1 LFKNLNSL
9 LILFILVSCSFKND
23 EINNKSSS
31 LIKPNFSSSQSRYDC
46 VLNKNKSLNSLEA
59 FIPNFVNKAKD
70 LLPTATLEFLFN
82 QEKNIDNFSILYLDK
97 QENFNI
103 STLAQVLSEEGIDD
117 VASCQIRDEIMLS
130 ADIFIDDIS
139 INFTSFEV
147 EFLSCEFNEGF
158 NFGTFA
164 IEVDTFLNLIRKKDV
179 KYFAKFQQINN
190 ESKNFTW
197 INYLSSAEQKN
208 SLYEGWLAEEDSIK
222 IQESFNA
229 QSLCKSSASYKG
241 YKVL

>member
-9 LILFILVSCSFKND
+9 FILFILVSCSLEND

-31 LIKPNFSSSQSRYDC
+31 LIKPNFSSSQSRHDC
-46 VLNKNKSLNSLEA
+46 ILYKDKSLNSLEA
-59 FIPNFVNKAKD
+59 FIPNFVNKAED
-70 LLPTATLEFLFN
+70 LLPSATLEFLFN
-82 QEKNIDNFSILYLDK
+82 QEKNIDNFSILYLDN
-97 QENFNI
+97 QANFNV
-103 STLAQVLSEEGIDD
+103 STLSQILSEEGIDD
-117 VASCQIRDEIMLS
+117 VASCQLRDEIMLS
-130 ADIFIDDIS
+130 SDIFIDNIS

-147 EFLSCEFNEGF
+147 EFLNCEFNEGF

-164 IEVDTFLNLIRKKDV
+164 IEVDTFLNLVRKKDV

-190 ESKNFTW
+190 ESNNFTW
-197 INYLSSAEQKN
+197 INYLSSAEEKDT
-208 SLYEGWLAEEDSIK
+208 LYEGWLEEEDSIK

>member
-1 LFKNLNSL
+1 MFKNLNSL
-9 LILFILVSCSFKND
+9 LILFILVSCSLEND

-46 VLNKNKSLNSLEA
+46 VLYKDKSLNSLEA

-70 LLPTATLEFLFN
+70 LLPSATLEFLFN
-82 QEKNIDNFSILYLDK
+82 QE
-97 QENFNI
+97 NFNV
-103 STLAQVLSEEGIDD
+103 STLAQILSEEGIDD
-117 VASCQIRDEIMLS
+117 VASCQLRDEIMLS
-130 ADIFIDDIS
+130 SDIFIDNIS

-147 EFLSCEFNEGF
+147 EFLNCEFNEGF

-164 IEVDTFLNLIRKKDV
+164 IEIDTFLNLVRKKDV
-179 KYFAKFQQINN
+179 EYFAKFQQINN
-190 ESKNFTW
+190 ESNNFTW
-197 INYLSSAEQKN
+197 INYLSSAEEKDT
-208 SLYEGWLAEEDSIK
+208 LYEGWLEEEDSIK

>member
-1 LFKNLNSL
+1 MFKNLNSL
-9 LILFILVSCSFKND
+9 FILFILASCSLEND
-23 EINNKSSS
+23 EISNKSSS

-46 VLNKNKSLNSLEA
+46 VLYKDKSLNSLEA
-59 FIPNFVNKAKD
+59 FIPNFVNKAED
-70 LLPTATLEFLFN
+70 LLPSATLEFLFN
-82 QEKNIDNFSILYLDK
+82 QEKNIDNFSILYLDN
-97 QENFNI
+97 QENFNV
-103 STLAQVLSEEGIDD
+103 STLAQILSEEGIDD
-117 VASCQIRDEIMLS
+117 VASCQLRDEIMLS
-130 ADIFIDDIS
+130 SDIFIDNIS

-147 EFLSCEFNEGF
+147 EFLNCEFNEGF

-164 IEVDTFLNLIRKKDV
+164 IEIDTFLNLVRKKDV

-190 ESKNFTW
+190 ESNNFTW
-197 INYLSSAEQKN
+197 INYLSSAEEKG
-208 SLYEGWLAEEDSIK
+208 SLYEGWLEEEDSIK

>member
-1 LFKNLNSL
+1 MFKNLNSL
-9 LILFILVSCSFKND
+9 FILFILVSCSLEND

-31 LIKPNFSSSQSRYDC
+31 LIKPNFSSSQSRHDC
-46 VLNKNKSLNSLEA
+46 ILYKDKSLNSLEA
-59 FIPNFVNKAKD
+59 FIPNFVNKAED
-70 LLPTATLEFLFN
+70 LLPSATLEFLFN
-82 QEKNIDNFSILYLDK
+82 QEKNIDNFSILYLDN
-97 QENFNI
+97 QANFNV
-103 STLAQVLSEEGIDD
+103 STLSQILSEEGIDD
-117 VASCQIRDEIMLS
+117 VASCQLRDEIMLS
-130 ADIFIDDIS
+130 SDIFIDNIS

-147 EFLSCEFNEGF
+147 EFLNCEFNEGF

-164 IEVDTFLNLIRKKDV
+164 IEVDTFLNLVRKKDV

-190 ESKNFTW
+190 ESNNFTW
-197 INYLSSAEQKN
+197 INYLSSAEEKDT
-208 SLYEGWLAEEDSIK
+208 LYEGWLEEEDSIK

>member
-1 LFKNLNSL
+1 MFKNLNSL
-9 LILFILVSCSFKND
+9 LILFILVSCSLEND

-46 VLNKNKSLNSLEA
+46 VLYKDKSLNSLEA
-59 FIPNFVNKAKD
+59 FIPNFVNKAKEF
-70 LLPTATLEFLFN
+70 LTSATLEFLFN
-82 QEKNIDNFSILYLDK
+82 QEKNIDNFSILYLDN
-97 QENFNI
+97 QENFNV
-103 STLAQVLSEEGIDD
+103 STLAQILSKEGIDD
-117 VASCQIRDEIMLS
+117 VASCQLRDEIMLS
-130 ADIFIDDIS
+130 SDIFIDNIS

-147 EFLSCEFNEGF
+147 EFLNCEFNEGF

-164 IEVDTFLNLIRKKDV
+164 IEIDTFLNLVRKKDV

-190 ESKNFTW
+190 ESNNFTW
-197 INYLSSAEQKN
+197 INYLSSAEEKDA
-208 SLYEGWLAEEDSIK
+208 LYEGWLEEEDSIK

>member
-1 LFKNLNSL
+1 M
-9 LILFILVSCSFKND
+9 
-23 EINNKSSS
+23 
-31 LIKPNFSSSQSRYDC
+31 
-46 VLNKNKSLNSLEA
+46 
-59 FIPNFVNKAKD
+59 
-70 LLPTATLEFLFN
+70 EFLFN

-117 VASCQIRDEIMLS
+117 VASCQLRDEIMLS

>member
-1 LFKNLNSL
+1 MFKNLNSL
-9 LILFILVSCSFKND
+9 FILFILVSCSLEND

-31 LIKPNFSSSQSRYDC
+31 LIKPNFSSSQSRHDC
-46 VLNKNKSLNSLEA
+46 ILYKDKSLNSLEA
-59 FIPNFVNKAKD
+59 FIPNFVNKAED
-70 LLPTATLEFLFN
+70 LLPSATLEFLFN
-82 QEKNIDNFSILYLDK
+82 QEKNIDNFSILYLDN
-97 QENFNI
+97 QANFNV
-103 STLAQVLSEEGIDD
+103 STLSQILSEEGIDD
-117 VASCQIRDEIMLS
+117 VASCQLRDEIMLS
-130 ADIFIDDIS
+130 SDIFIDNIS

-147 EFLSCEFNEGF
+147 EFLNCEFNEGF

-164 IEVDTFLNLIRKKDV
+164 IEIDTFLNLVRKKDV

-190 ESKNFTW
+190 ESNNFTW
-197 INYLSSAEQKN
+197 INYLSSAEEKDT
-208 SLYEGWLAEEDSIK
+208 LYEGWLEEEDSIK